1 MTSTTHLGL
10 PYIDAAQSQKH
21 VTHNLALQTLD
32 TVVQLSVAAR
42 NILTPPATLPADPR
56 YLIGTGATGA
66 FAGYDG
72 CIASYID
79 SAWTFATPQAGWRLF
94 VEAESVFLIFDGTS
108 WHDLSW
114 LIKTLDNL
122 THCGIG
128 TTADAVNLLS
138 AKLNSALFAA
148 KSTSEGGTGDLR
160 FTLNK
165 SSLSNTVSQ
174 LYQNNWSGRAETGL
188 TGDDHFHIKVSP
200 DGSNWHEAIN
210 IDPATGIVSFPA
222 GSSGASAALTI
233 GTVTALAAGA
243 TPTASITGSSGTYT
257 LNLGIPAGATGAT
270 GAAGAAGATGATGP
284 APTLAIGTVTKLIA
298 GATPTAT
305 ITGSNGA
312 YTLNLGIPTGTT
324 GATGPAPTLAMGTV
338 TGLSAGSAPT
348 ATISGSNG
356 SYTLNL
362 GIPAGMSG
370 ATGATGA
377 TGSTGPAGATGATGP
392 APTLAIGSV
401 STLSAGAAATATIT
415 GASGAYTLNLGIPQ
429 GASGSGSGTVTSV
442 ALSAGTTG
450 LTVTGGPITSSGT
463 LTIGGTLGVSNGG
476 TGLSSLGSGVS
487 TALGNATNAASGLV
501 ALDSNGKLPAVDGSK
516 LTGISGGSTLAG
528 FRNKLIN
535 GTFLINQRGVS
546 GTVTLAAGAYGH
558 DRWKAGASGCTY
570 SFTTVN
576 NITTLTITAGSLQQ
590 VIEGNNIDSA
600 SYILSWQGTAQGRVN
615 GTSYG
620 ASGNIFTLT
629 GGNNTTIEFGTGT
642 LSRPQFEAGTA
653 STAF

>member
-1 MTSTTHLGL
+1 M
-10 PYIDAAQSQKH
+10 
-21 VTHNLALQTLD
+21 
-32 TVVQLSVAAR
+32 
-42 NILTPPATLPADPR
+42 
-56 YLIGTGATGA
+56 
-66 FAGYDG
+66 
-72 CIASYID
+72 
-79 SAWTFATPQAGWRLF
+79 
-94 VEAESVFLIFDGTS
+94 
-108 WHDLSW
+108 
-114 LIKTLDNL
+114 
-122 THCGIG
+122 
-128 TTADAVNLLS
+128 
-138 AKLNSALFAA
+138 
-148 KSTSEGGTGDLR
+148 
-160 FTLNK
+160 
-165 SSLSNTVSQ
+165 
-174 LYQNNWSGRAETGL
+174 
-188 TGDDHFHIKVSP
+188 
-200 DGSNWHEAIN
+200 
-210 IDPATGIVSFPA
+210 
-222 GSSGASAALTI
+222 
-233 GTVTALAAGA
+233 
-243 TPTASITGSSGTYT
+243 
-257 LNLGIPAGATGAT
+257 
-270 GAAGAAGATGATGP
+270 
-284 APTLAIGTVTKLIA
+284 
-298 GATPTAT
+298 
-305 ITGSNGA
+305 
-312 YTLNLGIPTGTT
+312 
-324 GATGPAPTLAMGTV
+324 
-338 TGLSAGSAPT
+338 
-348 ATISGSNG
+348 
-356 SYTLNL
+356 
-362 GIPAGMSG
+362 
-370 ATGATGA
+370 
-377 TGSTGPAGATGATGP
+377 
-392 APTLAIGSV
+392 
-401 STLSAGAAATATIT
+401 
-415 GASGAYTLNLGIPQ
+415 
-429 GASGSGSGTVTSV
+429 TSV

-653 STAF
+653 STAFELRPYSFELGLAQRYCLKLGGSVAGDIFISGYSPSGFYVVQTLAYPVTMRMSPSVLQTGSWANVNVASAVFNAGVSSLSVQIAATAANVGVSSSTTGTATYLLLSAEM